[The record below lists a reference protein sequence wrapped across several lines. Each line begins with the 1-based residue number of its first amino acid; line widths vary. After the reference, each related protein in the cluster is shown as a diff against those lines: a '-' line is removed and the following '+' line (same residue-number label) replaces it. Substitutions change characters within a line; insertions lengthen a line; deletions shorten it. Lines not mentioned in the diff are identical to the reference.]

1 MPSTHLSV
9 HRRLLALLP
18 ERHIC
23 AIRGPAVALRFTAG
37 YRLASLRLGRA
48 KRAFI
53 GSRLDF

>member
-1 MPSTHLSV
+1 VDWWSTMRRFCGECV

-37 YRLASLRLGRA
+37 
-48 KRAFI
+48 
-53 GSRLDF
+53 